1 MLSNQTFDGSS
12 INFSIDVQGQRIACA
27 ISLGALETISGD
39 RRRQRAQLLT
49 NLQTHEER
57 ISRIARN
64 LFLRRPDSV
73 DGTIRIWENDVDDDA
88 DAGGDAATA

>member
-1 MLSNQTFDGSS
+1 MNKTFDGSS
-12 INFSIDVQGQRIACA
+12 INFSIDVHGKNVSCA

-39 RRRQRAQLLT
+39 RRRQRAQLLS
-49 NLQTHEER
+49 NFQAHEER

-88 DAGGDAATA
+88 VGETPAA